1 MLSYYRG
8 NPRRRRWYGHRPMGF
23 NGGRRMPID
32 VQADDEAYLIMA
44 AVPGLSAEEV
54 TVEVLEDLVTMS
66 GEITLEENEENGDSQ
81 KLLSELHHSFYRQI
95 RLPEAVNADEV
106 EAKVEKGMLTV
117 RIPKAEET
125 RPKKIEV
132 KAE

>member
-8 NPRRRRWYGHRPMGF
+8 YPRQRRGYGYRPIGF

-32 VQADDEAYLIMA
+32 VQSDDEAYLITA

-66 GEITLEENEENGDSQ
+66 GEITLDESDENQ
-81 KLLSELHHSFYRQI
+81 KLLSELSNSFYRQI
-95 RLPEAVNADEV
+95 RLPEAVNADEI
-106 EAKVEKGMLTV
+106 EAKVEKGLLTV
-117 RIPKAEET
+117 RIPKADEA

-132 KAE
+132 KAA

>member
-1 MLSYYRG
+1 MMSLYRG
-8 NPRRRRWYGHRPMGF
+8 YPRRRGWYGYRPMGF

-32 VQADDEAYLIMA
+32 VQTDDEAYLITA

-54 TVEVLEDLVTMS
+54 SVEVLEDLVTMS
-66 GEITLEENEENGDSQ
+66 GEITIEENGDSQ
-81 KLLSELHHSFYRQI
+81 TLLRELNHSFYRQI
-95 RLPEAVNADEV
+95 RLPEAVDADEV
-106 EAKVEKGMLTV
+106 EAKVENGLLTV
-117 RIPKAEET
+117 RVPKADET

>member
-1 MLSYYRG
+1 MHSYYRG
-8 NPRRRRWYGHRPMGF
+8 FPRRRREYGYRAIGF

-32 VQADDEAYLIMA
+32 VQSDDEAYLITA

-66 GEITLEENEENGDSQ
+66 GEITLDESDDNE
-81 KLLSELHHSFYRQI
+81 KLLSELRYSFYRQI

-106 EAKVEKGMLTV
+106 EAKVEKGLLTV
-117 RIPKAEET
+117 RIPKADES

-132 KAE
+132 KAA

>member
-8 NPRRRRWYGHRPMGF
+8 YPRRRRWSGYRPVGF

-32 VQADDEAYLIMA
+32 VKSDDEAYLITA
-44 AVPGLSAEEV
+44 AVPGLSADDV

-66 GEITLEENEENGDSQ
+66 GEITGDENGDSQ
-81 KLLSELHHSFYRQI
+81 TLLSELHQSFYRQI
-95 RLPEAVNADEV
+95 RLPEAVSANEV
-106 EAKVEKGMLTV
+106 EAKVEKGLLTV
-117 RIPKAEET
+117 RVPKAEES

>member
-8 NPRRRRWYGHRPMGF
+8 YPRRRRRYGYHPIGF

-32 VQADDEAYLIMA
+32 VQSDDEAYLITA
-44 AVPGLSAEEV
+44 AVPGLSAEDV
-54 TVEVLEDLVTMS
+54 TVEVLEDVVTMS
-66 GEITLEENEENGDSQ
+66 GEISIEENGDSET
-81 KLLSELHHSFYRQI
+81 LMSELHQSFFRQI
-95 RLPEAVNADEV
+95 RLPEAVNAEEV
-106 EAKVEKGMLTV
+106 EAKVEKGLLTV
-117 RIPKAEET
+117 RVPKAEDA

>member
-1 MLSYYRG
+1 MHSYYRG
-8 NPRRRRWYGHRPMGF
+8 FPRRRRGYGYRAVGF

-32 VQADDEAYLIMA
+32 VQSDDESYLITA

-66 GEITLEENEENGDSQ
+66 GEIALDESDDNQ
-81 KLLSELHHSFYRQI
+81 KLLSELSNSFYRQI
-95 RLPEAVNADEV
+95 RLPEAVNAEEI
-106 EAKVEKGMLTV
+106 EAKVEKGLLTV
-117 RIPKAEET
+117 RIPKADEA

-132 KAE
+132 KAA

>member
-8 NPRRRRWYGHRPMGF
+8 YPRRRRWYGYRPIGF

-32 VQADDEAYLIMA
+32 VQSDDEAYLITA
-44 AVPGLSAEEV
+44 AVPGMSAEDV
-54 TVEVLEDLVTMS
+54 SVEVLEDLVTLS
-66 GEITLEENEENGDSQ
+66 GEISIEENGDSE
-81 KLLSELHHSFYRQI
+81 KLLSELHHSFYRRI
-95 RLPEAVNADEV
+95 RLPEAVNADEI
-106 EAKVEKGMLTV
+106 EAKVEKGLLKV
-117 RIPKAEET
+117 RVPKAEDA

>member
-1 MLSYYRG
+1 V
-8 NPRRRRWYGHRPMGF
+8 GF

-32 VQADDEAYLIMA
+32 VQADDEAYVITA
-44 AVPGLSAEEV
+44 AVPGLSAEDV
-54 TVEVLEDLVTMS
+54 TVEVLEDLVTLS
-66 GEITLEENEENGDSQ
+66 GEVALEENGDSQ
-81 KLLSELHHSFYRQI
+81 TLLSELRQSFYRQI

-106 EAKVEKGMLTV
+106 EAKVDKGLLTV
-117 RIPKAEET
+117 RVPKADDA

>member
-1 MLSYYRG
+1 MHSYYRG
-8 NPRRRRWYGHRPMGF
+8 FPRRRRGYGYRAVGF

-32 VQADDEAYLIMA
+32 VQSDDEAYLITA

-66 GEITLEENEENGDSQ
+66 GEIALDESDDNQ
-81 KLLSELHHSFYRQI
+81 KLLSELSNSFYRQI
-95 RLPEAVNADEV
+95 RLPEAVNAEEI
-106 EAKVEKGMLTV
+106 EAKVEKGLLTV
-117 RIPKAEET
+117 RIPKADEA

-132 KAE
+132 KAA

>member
-1 MLSYYRG
+1 MRSYSRG
-8 NPRRRRWYGHRPMGF
+8 FPRRRVRYGYRSMGF

-32 VQADDEAYLIMA
+32 VQSDDEAYLITA

-54 TVEVLEDLVTMS
+54 TVEVLEDLVTLS
-66 GEITLEENEENGDSQ
+66 GEIALEENDDNQ
-81 KLLSELHHSFYRQI
+81 NHLSELHQSFYRQI

-106 EAKVEKGMLTV
+106 EAKVEKGLLTL
-117 RIPKAEET
+117 RIPKADDA

-132 KAE
+132 KAA

>member
-1 MLSYYRG
+1 MMSYYRG
-8 NPRRRRWYGHRPMGF
+8 FPRRKGWYGYRPIGF

-32 VQADDEAYLIMA
+32 VQSDDEAYLITA
-44 AVPGLSAEEV
+44 AVPGLSAEDV

-66 GEITLEENEENGDSQ
+66 GEITLEENGDSQ
-81 KLLSELHHSFYRQI
+81 KLLSELNHSFYRQI
-95 RLPEAVNADEV
+95 RLPEAVNADEI
-106 EAKVEKGMLTV
+106 EAKIEKGLLIV
-117 RIPKAEET
+117 RVPKAEAT

>member
-8 NPRRRRWYGHRPMGF
+8 YPRRRRGYGYRAIGF

-32 VQADDEAYLIMA
+32 VQSDDEAYLITA
-44 AVPGLSAEEV
+44 AVPGLSAEDV

-66 GEITLEENEENGDSQ
+66 GESTLEENGDNQ
-81 KLLSELHHSFYRQI
+81 KLLSELHQSFYRQI
-95 RLPEAVNADEV
+95 RLPEAVNADEI
-106 EAKVEKGMLTV
+106 EAKVEKGLLSV
-117 RIPKAEET
+117 RIPKADDA

-132 KAE
+132 KAA

>member
-8 NPRRRRWYGHRPMGF
+8 YPRRRRGYGYKPISF

-32 VQADDEAYLIMA
+32 VQSDDEAYLITA
-44 AVPGLSAEEV
+44 AVPGLSAEDV
-54 TVEVLEDLVTMS
+54 TVEVLDDLVTMS
-66 GEITLEENEENGDSQ
+66 GEITIEENGDSQ
-81 KLLSELHHSFYRQI
+81 TLMSELHHSFYRQI

-106 EAKVEKGMLTV
+106 EAKVEKGLLIV
-117 RIPKAEET
+117 RVPKAEEA

>member
-1 MLSYYRG
+1 MHSYYRG
-8 NPRRRRWYGHRPMGF
+8 FPRQRRGYGYRAIGF

-32 VQADDEAYLIMA
+32 VQSDDEAYLITA

-66 GEITLEENEENGDSQ
+66 GEITLDESDDNQ
-81 KLLSELHHSFYRQI
+81 KLLSELSNSFYRQI
-95 RLPEAVNADEV
+95 RLPEAVNADEI
-106 EAKVEKGMLTV
+106 EAKVERGLLTV
-117 RIPKAEET
+117 RIPKADEA

-132 KAE
+132 KAA

>member
-1 MLSYYRG
+1 MQSYFRG
-8 NPRRRRWYGHRPMGF
+8 YPRRRRWSGYRTIGF

-32 VQADDEAYLIMA
+32 VHSDDEAYLITA
-44 AVPGLSAEEV
+44 AVPGLSAEDV
-54 TVEVLEDLVTMS
+54 TVEVLDDLVTMS
-66 GEITLEENEENGDSQ
+66 GEITFEENGGSQ

-95 RLPEAVNADEV
+95 RLPEAVNADEI
-106 EAKVEKGMLTV
+106 EAKVEKGLLTV
-117 RIPKAEET
+117 RVPKADDA

>member
-1 MLSYYRG
+1 MHSYYRG
-8 NPRRRRWYGHRPMGF
+8 FPGRQRGFGYRAIGF

-32 VQADDEAYLIMA
+32 VQSDDEAYLITA

-66 GEITLEENEENGDSQ
+66 GEITLDESDDNQ
-81 KLLSELHHSFYRQI
+81 KLLSELSNSFYRQI
-95 RLPEAVNADEV
+95 RLPEAVNADEI
-106 EAKVEKGMLTV
+106 EAKVEKGLLTV
-117 RIPKAEET
+117 RIPKADDA

-132 KAE
+132 KAA

>member
-1 MLSYYRG
+1 MSYYRG
-8 NPRRRRWYGHRPMGF
+8 FPRRKGWYGYRPIGF

-32 VQADDEAYLIMA
+32 VQSDDEAYLITA
-44 AVPGLSAEEV
+44 AVPGLSAEDV

-66 GEITLEENEENGDSQ
+66 GEITLEENGDSQ
-81 KLLSELHHSFYRQI
+81 KLLSELNHSFYRQI
-95 RLPEAVNADEV
+95 RLPEAVNADEI
-106 EAKVEKGMLTV
+106 EAKIEKGLLIV
-117 RIPKAEET
+117 RVPKAEAT